1 MKRILFLLITL
12 TLWACP
18 SDDGYTRNPYLQQ
31 TSFSYDINMNL
42 PTYNALQFPSN
53 YVILD
58 NLGING
64 VIVFNT
70 GSGYVAF
77 ERSCANHSL
86 QSCSVLTVNGL
97 EATCQCNDATKYS
110 IYTGQIINGSGDY
123 GLLSYRVEQSGDML
137 RISN

>member
-1 MKRILFLLITL
+1 MKRILFIAVIL

-18 SDDGYTRNPYLQQ
+18 SDDTYTRNPYLQQ

-42 PTYNALQFPSN
+42 PAYNNLLFPSN

-58 NLGING
+58 NIGING

-110 IYTGQIINGSGDY
+110 IYTGQITNGSGDY

-137 RISN
+137 RVSN